1 MSIPNIEFIY
11 TVVKYKYMGKVS
23 DLLNRKFLEWQS
35 SSGKRQS
42 IRSFAKYLNVKETS
56 LSGWINADILPEGD
70 NLIKLSNKFG
80 YEIYDIMGLDRPDK
94 RLRELQA
101 EYDAIPE
108 DHKDDMLEV
117 IRRWM
122 REQGW
127 KNEG

>member
-1 MSIPNIEFIY
+1 
-11 TVVKYKYMGKVS
+11 MGKVS

-127 KNEG
+127 KKEG